1 MDWKTLTI
9 GELVHYLEQ
18 FDFDTEVYLSSD
30 SEGNSFSTIDSQSF
44 GLYKQDNKVI
54 IYPVEEGLDLADICP
69 IAVGDACQEY
79 KYMHDS
85 YSSDV
90 LSMELI

>member
-18 FDFDTEVYLSSD
+18 FDFDTAVYLSSD
-30 SEGNSFSTIDSQSF
+30 SEGNSFSTIDSKSF
-44 GLYKQDNKVI
+44 CLHKQDNKLI

-69 IAVGDACQEY
+69 IAVGDIIKEY
-79 KYMHDS
+79 KINMHDS

-90 LSMELI
+90 LSNL